1 MSMTV
6 DNHVTVMLM

>member
-1 MSMTV
+1 MTV